1 MLYLT
6 LRHYEYACA
15 IAAEGSLSAAATRL
29 NVSQPALSNALDRID
44 AHLGYPLFIRKRG
57 AALAVTPQ
65 GRRFVDRAE
74 ALLARAASLET
85 GRAAQPATT
94 RLTLGCFSD
103 LAPFLLAPA
112 LQTLRLAYPQ
122 VTVGYRAAAF
132 EPLIGALLDGS
143 IDIAVTY
150 DLGLDAGF
158 ARTTLFHQDPVA
170 VLSPDHE
177 LAQRGDI
184 SLRDLSAHPLI
195 LSNEGLSAQHM
206 LGLFR
211 RHGLSPVV
219 AHRTQSQEIMRS
231 LAAHDEGV
239 GISYAAPYA
248 SHSYDGQPL
257 AMVPIRDQDASEP
270 VILARHGTGPGDP
283 VVDGAMMI
291 LTEALMDRSPDH
303 TLRRRITTS
312 TEAISTPSGASG
324 RR

>member
-15 IAAEGSLSAAATRL
+15 IAAEGSLSAAAARL

-44 AHLGYPLFIRKRG
+44 AQLGYPLFIRKRG

-65 GRRFVDRAE
+65 GRQFVDRAE
-74 ALLARAASLET
+74 ALLARATSLET
-85 GRAAQPATT
+85 GRDMQPATT

-112 LQTLRLAYPQ
+112 LQTLRRAYPK
-122 VTVGYRAAAF
+122 VMVSYRAAAF

-158 ARTTLFHQDPVA
+158 SRTTLFHQGPAA
-170 VLSPDHE
+170 VLSSDHALVE
-177 LAQRGDI
+177 RRGI
-184 SLRDLSAHPLI
+184 SLRDLSVHPLI
-195 LSNEGLSAQHM
+195 LSDEGLSAQHM

-219 AHRTQSQEIMRS
+219 AHRTQSLEIMRS
-231 LAAHDEGV
+231 LAAHGEGV
-239 GISYAAPYA
+239 GISYAAPHA

-257 AMVPIRDQDASEP
+257 VMVPIQDRDAREP
-270 VILARHGTGPGDP
+270 VILTRHGTGPGDP
-283 VVDGAMMI
+283 VIDDAMKI
-291 LTEALMDRSPDH
+291 LTDALKGQRP
-303 TLRRRITTS
+303 
-312 TEAISTPSGASG
+312 
-324 RR
+324 